1 MPTAPQRP
9 GTDGERPVVVLTDH
23 GSDEGSSAV
32 LEAAVERL
40 TGTAP
45 MAVDARRFMT
55 GGAGRAEIRHGRL
68 TLQLAE
74 DGPTLTPEAVIVYEI
89 PPGDRHRFEDFQR
102 VLARSDTARL
112 GAADSTAWRNATDK
126 SRTVE
131 RFARHGIPHTPT
143 ITVHAPDRAAA
154 LDAFRRLGGDVWTR
168 PATGLG
174 GNGVFHATTTAQLL
188 AAREHYATTG
198 QKWQLSRDARN
209 FDARG
214 RRHQLRV
221 VVLGERVLRVCEHVQ
236 EALDEPCNEARGA
249 RSTVLPPEE
258 LPRGLAELAVGATRA
273 LGLSFGGVDLAVED
287 GGCVFEVNVHPV
299 ISGPGALE
307 GVALPM
313 VRAHLAEGSAP
324 RPDHRAAP

>member
-1 MPTAPQRP
+1 MTTVPARH
-9 GTDGERPVVVLTDH
+9 DHRIVVITDH

-32 LEAAVERL
+32 LEAAVEQL
-40 TGTAP
+40 TGAAALP
-45 MAVDARRFMT
+45 LDARRFMT
-55 GGAGRAEIRHGRL
+55 GGADRAEVRDGRL
-68 TLQLAE
+68 ALHLAE
-74 DGPTLTPEAVIVYEI
+74 DGRTLTPDAVIVYEI

-112 GAADSTAWRNATDK
+112 GAADSAAWRNATDK

-131 RFARHGIPHTPT
+131 RFARHGVPHAPT
-143 ITVHAPDRAAA
+143 ITLDAPDREAA
-154 LDAFRRLGGDVWTR
+154 LDAFSRLGGDVWTR

-174 GNGVFHATTTAQLL
+174 GDGVFHATTTAQLL
-188 AAREHYATTG
+188 AARDHYAATG
-198 QKWQLSRDARN
+198 RKWQLSRDARN

-258 LPRGLAELAVGATRA
+258 LPQRLADLAVAATRA

-307 GVALPM
+307 GVALPL
-313 VRAHLAEGSAP
+313 VQAHLTGPSAP
-324 RPDHRAAP
+324 